1 MKNLLSMPGR
11 TRKLNRGAALDFRE
25 FQGRLW
31 TLNHGAVLIERLTD
45 AGETGLRLALPGDW
59 IGVED
64 FCGLP
69 PSTGLSA
76 LMDCRLSVFSTAQ
89 VPPMSEMVIH
99 LLHQHQRSAD
109 HLLALRT
116 GSVAQRL
123 EVLLGIVRTGSQ
135 KPLLQWRAEDLPAL
149 RHIALLLDIAPE
161 TACRSLAQMRA
172 TPTAHP
178 APRQTRLAQA

>member
-1 MKNLLSMPGR
+1 MRNLLSMAGK

-25 FQGRLW
+25 VQGRLW
-31 TLNHGAVLIERLTD
+31 KLDHGVVLIERLTD
-45 AGETGLRLALPGDW
+45 AGEVGLRLALPGDW

-76 LMDCRLSVFSTAQ
+76 LIDCRLSVFSSAE
-89 VPPMSEMVIH
+89 VPPMPEMVIH

-123 EVLLGIVRTGSQ
+123 EVLLGIVRTGCQ
-135 KPLLQWRAEDLPAL
+135 KPLLQWRAEDLPTL

-161 TACRSLAQMRA
+161 TACRSLAQMRP
-172 TPTAHP
+172 TPLTHPGTRPAHW
-178 APRQTRLAQA
+178 AQA